1 MLNLLISTVLFFIA
15 AWSLNRYLDDQG
27 LPKGMTRGML
37 VFTLAAMVAW
47 GGGTF
52 ADWAQIKIAGPQ
64 ATLQKSGE
72 ITQLLRAAGEL
83 HQ

>member
-1 MLNLLISTVLFFIA
+1 MLNLVISTLLFFAA
-15 AWSLNRYLDDQG
+15 AWYLNRYLDEQG
-27 LPKGMTRGML
+27 IPKGMTRGML

-52 ADWAQIKIAGPQ
+52 ADWAHVKIAGPQ
-64 ATLQKSGE
+64 ATLQKSGDL
-72 ITQLLRAAGEL
+72 TQLLKAAGEM